1 MRTLTT
7 WFFVVAMAM
16 LVSCNHTAIF
26 EQYQNIS
33 QEAWDMQDSI
43 CFHVAMND
51 TTSRYNVLLHI
62 RNTEQYPYQN
72 LWLFVDEYQGETCV
86 YQDTIEALLADVYG
100 RWLGT
105 GISRYELPLLYDEQ
119 RRFERTGEHRFVIRQ
134 GMRSEWLKGIQDVG
148 LVIRE

>member
-7 WFFVVAMAM
+7 CFFVVAMAM

-43 CFHVAMND
+43 CFHVDMND

-86 YQDTIEALLADVYG
+86 YQDTIEALLADDYG
-100 RWLGT
+100 RWLGA

-119 RRFERTGEHRFVIRQ
+119 RRFEPTGEHSFVIRQ
-134 GMRSEWLKGIQDVG
+134 GMRSEWLKGIQDIGV
-148 LVIRE
+148 VIRE